1 MNEMELL
8 TWARGPGLNIAI
20 GLFILG
26 MLWRLV
32 EIYTLGRKKDLAP
45 ARSVSGASGW
55 HTVVRRSMPP
65 HGMLKRSPISYIGGY
80 IFHIGLFIVVFLFA
94 PHIKLV
100 DSLLGLSW
108 PGLPSQVIDAV
119 TVVTL
124 ATMLLVLFDRIN
136 NPVKRYLSTVG
147 DYAAWMLT
155 FLPILTGFLAVKHL
169 LLPYT
174 TMLALHILSVELL
187 LVALPFT
194 KLIHVFTLFAS
205 RWYNGDI
212 SGKRGVP
219 V

>member
-45 ARSVSGASGW
+45 ARNAPGASGW

-147 DYAAWMLT
+147 DYAAWALT

>member
-155 FLPILTGFLAVKHL
+155 FLPLLTGFLAVKHL